1 MKKLLALVLVM
12 LLALSLFA
20 CNTQST
26 ASSPSP
32 VSPSAAASP
41 SAALPSASETQATP
55 SAADASETV
64 KFTDSVGREVELP
77 AKITRIAAS
86 GAMAQIVLFALAPD
100 MLVGTASKWSES
112 AERYLDAKYYNLPVI
127 GQFYGQGDLNL
138 EEIAKIAPQIIID
151 VGEPK
156 GTIVE
161 DMDGIMEQVGI
172 PTVHITASM
181 DSMADA
187 YRTLGKLLG
196 LEAEAEELAKYCDSV
211 NKRTHEIADQLGDK
225 KTNLAYCLGDNGLN
239 VIAKG
244 SYHAEI
250 IDLLSN
256 NVAVVDEPTS
266 KGSGNPIDMEQLLN
280 WNPDVIV
287 FAPGSV
293 YATVGSDATW
303 QQLSAIKNGT
313 YYEVPEGPYNWM
325 GSPPSVN
332 RYMGMIWLSQ
342 LLYPDTAKYNLFE
355 ETAKYYELFYHCTLS
370 EAQFSELTAN
380 SAVK

>member
-1 MKKLLALVLVM
+1 MKKLLSIFLAA

-20 CNTQST
+20 CNGQSA

-32 VSPSAAASP
+32 SPSPSPSASVAPVSPSA
-41 SAALPSASETQATP
+41 SAVP
-55 SAADASETV
+55 ETV
-64 KFTDSVGREVELP
+64 MFTDSVGREVEVP
-77 AKITRIAAS
+77 SKITRIAAS

-100 MLVGTASKWSES
+100 MLVGTASEWSES
-112 AERYLDAKYYNLPVI
+112 AKLYIDAKYSNLPVI

-138 EEIAKIAPQIIID
+138 EEIARIAPQIIID

-187 YRTLGKLLG
+187 YRTLGQLLG
-196 LEAEAEELAKYCDSV
+196 LEDEAEALAKYCETV
-211 NKRTHEIADQLGDK
+211 NSRTHEIADQLGTQ
-225 KTNLAYCLGDNGLN
+225 KTNLVYCLGDGGLN
-239 VIAKG
+239 VLAQG
-244 SYHAEI
+244 SFHAEI
-250 IDLLSN
+250 IDLLAN

-280 WNPDVIV
+280 WNPDVIL

-293 YATVGSDATW
+293 YASVGSDATW
-303 QQLSAIKNGT
+303 QQLNAIKNGT

-342 LLYPDTAKYNLFE
+342 LLYPDTAKYDLYD
-355 ETAKYYELFYHCTLS
+355 ETAQYYNLFYHCSLT
-370 EAQFSELTAN
+370 ADQFTSLTAN
-380 SAVK
+380 SLPK